1 MIDAHPSH
9 GRYALRA
16 ATEADRAFVLLLWRE
31 SLGAHVKELFGK
43 WDDAAAD
50 RNCTRKLN
58 TGLQIIEVDGQAVGV
73 LHLSLDND
81 WLSLNEI
88 ELVSE
93 SRNLGLGTQVLTDIQ
108 AYADANKLNLELQ
121 VLVTN
126 RAIRFYERFGFRPTH
141 TKMARLFKASEG

>member
-1 MIDAHPSH
+1 MIDKEPGH
-9 GRYALRA
+9 GRYTLRA
-16 ATEADRAFVLLLWRE
+16 ATESDRAFVLVLWRE
-31 SLGAHVKELFGK
+31 SLGAHVEKLFGK

-50 RNCTRKLN
+50 RNCTQKLT
-58 TGLQIIEVDGQAVGV
+58 TGLQIIEVGGQAVGI
-73 LHLSLDND
+73 LHLSLEND
-81 WLSLNEI
+81 WLSINEI

-126 RAIRFYERFGFRPTH
+126 RAIRLYERLGFKPTH
-141 TKMARLFKASEG
+141 TKMARLYKGSEG